1 MHFLHMAWLNFKGQR
16 AAFNLEE
23 FLLLETAYP
32 FMTLMFHCVLAGFA
46 YGTTDLTDWVIGNAF
61 LLCTNICVF
70 SLGSSFRAERAYGRI
85 RSIMV
90 GKTSKIEIV
99 LQKGFFS
106 ALVSM
111 ATTFIG
117 FAAGCIVFGISLQDI
132 SWGTMLLCFMVAMFA
147 AMGFG
152 LVLSVF
158 GLMSHQMHLILNL
171 MEYVLLIF
179 TGSNFPVSQLPE
191 AIQVVSYAL
200 PLTRSIQAAR
210 GVAGGM
216 GWNEILPLL
225 GGEVLVGIVYVVFA
239 AGLVKYA
246 ERVAIKEGTLEL
258 F

>member
-1 MHFLHMAWLNFKGQR
+1 MHFLRMAWLNFKGQR
-16 AAFNLEE
+16 VAFNLEE

-32 FMTLMFHCVLAGFA
+32 FLTLMFHCVLAGYA

-85 RSIMV
+85 RSIMA
-90 GKTSKIEIV
+90 GKTSKLEIV

-106 ALVSM
+106 GLVSM
-111 ATTFIG
+111 GTTFAG
-117 FAAGCIVFGISLQDI
+117 FAIGCLVFGISWSNI
-132 SWGTMLLCFMVAMFA
+132 SWGSMLLCFTVAMFA
-147 AMGFG
+147 ATGFG
-152 LVLSVF
+152 LMLSVL

-179 TGSNFPVSQLPE
+179 TGSNFPITQLPE
-191 AIQVVSYAL
+191 AVRVISYVL

-210 GVAGGM
+210 GVVNGM
-216 GWNEILPLL
+216 EWNAVLGLLVSEI
-225 GGEVLVGIVYVVFA
+225 LVGISYILLA

>member
-32 FMTLMFHCVLAGFA
+32 FLTLMFHCVLAGYA
-46 YGTTDLTDWVIGNAF
+46 YGTTDVTDWVIGNAF
-61 LLCTNICVF
+61 LLCTNICIF

-90 GKTSKIEIV
+90 GKTSKLEVV

-106 ALVSM
+106 GIVSLG
-111 ATTFIG
+111 TTFAG
-117 FAAGCIVFGISLQDI
+117 FLAGCIVFGISWSDI
-132 SWGTMLLCFMVAMFA
+132 SWGSMLLCFAVAMFA
-147 AMGFG
+147 ATGFG

-179 TGSNFPVSQLPE
+179 TGSNFPITQLPE
-191 AIQVVSYAL
+191 VVQVISYAL

-216 GWNEILPLL
+216 EWN
-225 GGEVLVGIVYVVFA
+225 EVLVLLCGEILVGIAYMILA
-239 AGLVKYA
+239 TGLVKYA

>member
-32 FMTLMFHCVLAGFA
+32 FMTLMFHCVMAGYA
-46 YGTTDLTDWVIGNAF
+46 YDTTNLTDWVIGNAF

-106 ALVSM
+106 GLVSLG
-111 ATTFIG
+111 TTFVG
-117 FAAGCIVFGISLQDI
+117 FAAGCFVFGIS
-132 SWGTMLLCFMVAMFA
+132 WGGIPWGRMLLCFVIAMFA

-152 LVLSVF
+152 LLLSVF
-158 GLMSHQMHLILNL
+158 GLLSHQMHLILNL

-179 TGSNFPVSQLPE
+179 SGSNFPIEQLPE
-191 AIQVVSYAL
+191 VVQVVSYAL
-200 PLTRSIQAAR
+200 PLTRSIAAAR
-210 GVAGGM
+210 GIVSGLEWSTVLG
-216 GWNEILPLL
+216 LL
-225 GGEVLVGIVYVVFA
+225 GGEIVVGIAYVILA
-239 AGLVKYA
+239 AGLVKFA
-246 ERVAIKEGTLEL
+246 EREAIRKGTLEL

>member
-32 FMTLMFHCVLAGFA
+32 FLTLMFHCVMAGYAFDTA
-46 YGTTDLTDWVIGNAF
+46 NLTDWVIGNAF

-106 ALVSM
+106 GLVSLV
-111 ATTFIG
+111 TTFLG
-117 FAAGCIVFGISLQDI
+117 FMAGCVVFSVSLADIPWGGI
-132 SWGTMLLCFMVAMFA
+132 LLCFITAMFA

-152 LVLSVF
+152 LVLSVL

-179 TGSNFPVSQLPE
+179 TGSNFPVTQLPE
-191 AIQVVSYAL
+191 VFQVVSYAL
-200 PLTRSIQAAR
+200 PLTRSITAAR
-210 GVAGGM
+210 GIVNGM
-216 GWNEILPLL
+216 ELNQVFTLLSGEI
-225 GGEVLVGIVYVVFA
+225 LVGIAYIILA
-239 AGLVKYA
+239 TALVKYA
-246 ERVAIKEGTLEL
+246 ERVAVKKGTLEL

>member
-32 FMTLMFHCVLAGFA
+32 FITLMFHCVLAGYAFQ
-46 YGTTDLTDWVIGNAF
+46 TTNLTDWVIGNAF

-70 SLGSSFRAERAYGRI
+70 SLGSSFRAERAFGRI
-85 RSIMV
+85 RSIMTSS
-90 GKTSKIEIV
+90 TSKIEIV

-106 ALVSM
+106 GLVSIG
-111 ATTFIG
+111 TTFAG
-117 FAAGCIVFGISLQDI
+117 FALGCVVFHVSISGVHWGGI
-132 SWGTMLLCFMVAMFA
+132 LLCFVTAMFA

-191 AIQVVSYAL
+191 VFQVISYIL
-200 PLTRSIQAAR
+200 PLTRSIAAAR
-210 GVAGGM
+210 GIVSGM
-216 GWNEILPLL
+216 EFSQITLLLTGEIAV
-225 GGEVLVGIVYVVFA
+225 GIFYIIFAAVLV
-239 AGLVKYA
+239 KCA
-246 ERVAIKEGTLEL
+246 EKTAIKNGTLEL

>member
-23 FLLLETAYP
+23 FLLMETAYP
-32 FMTLMFHCVLAGFA
+32 FLTLMFHCVLAGYA
-46 YGTTDLTDWVIGNAF
+46 YGAADVTDWVIGNAF

-106 ALVSM
+106 GLVSLI
-111 ATTFIG
+111 TTFIG
-117 FAAGCIVFGISLQDI
+117 FAAGCIVFNISLQNI
-132 SWGTMLLCFMVAMFA
+132 SWGAMLLCFAVAMFS

-179 TGSNFPVSQLPE
+179 TGSNFPITQLP
-191 AIQVVSYAL
+191 AGLQMVSYAL

-210 GVAGGM
+210 CVASGM
-216 GWNEILPLL
+216 GWKEVFPLI
-225 GGEVLVGIVYVVFA
+225 GGEVLVGIAYVLLA
-239 AGLVKYA
+239 TCLVKYA
-246 ERVAIKEGTLEL
+246 ERVAIKEGSLEL

>member
-23 FLLLETAYP
+23 FLLLETGYP
-32 FMTLMFHCVLAGFA
+32 FLTLMFHCVLAGYA

-90 GKTSKIEIV
+90 GKTSKLEVV

-106 ALVSM
+106 GLVSLC
-111 ATTFIG
+111 TTFIG
-117 FAAGCIVFGISLQDI
+117 FAAGCVVFDIPLKDI
-132 SWGTMLLCFMVAMFA
+132 SWGTMILCFAVAMFA

-179 TGSNFPVSQLPE
+179 TGSNFPITQLPDSL
-191 AIQVVSYAL
+191 QMVSYAL

-210 GVAGGM
+210 GVASGM
-216 GWNEILPLL
+216 GWNELLPLL
-225 GGEVLVGIVYVVFA
+225 GSEVLVGMAYVLVA
-239 AGLVKYA
+239 TGLVKYA

>member
-16 AAFNLEE
+16 AAFHLEE

-32 FMTLMFHCVLAGFA
+32 FLTLMFHCVMAGYAFDTA
-46 YGTTDLTDWVIGNAF
+46 NLTDWVIGNAF

-106 ALVSM
+106 GLVSLG
-111 ATTFIG
+111 TTFVG
-117 FAAGCIVFGISLQDI
+117 FMVGCIVFQVALGEMPWGGI
-132 SWGTMLLCFMVAMFA
+132 LLCFLTAMFA

-179 TGSNFPVSQLPE
+179 TGSNFPIAQLPKVFQG
-191 AIQVVSYAL
+191 ISYAL
-200 PLTRSIQAAR
+200 PLTRSIEAAQ
-210 GVAGGM
+210 GIVAGVDV
-216 GWNEILPLL
+216 ERVVRLL
-225 GGEVLVGIVYVVFA
+225 GGEILVGIFYIGLA
-239 AGLVKYA
+239 AALVKYA
-246 ERVAIKEGTLEL
+246 ERIAIKEGTLEL

>member
-32 FMTLMFHCVLAGFA
+32 FMTLMFHCVLAGYAFDTA
-46 YGTTDLTDWVIGNAF
+46 NLTDWVIGNAF

-85 RSIMV
+85 RSIMT
-90 GKTSKIEIV
+90 GCISKIEIV

-106 ALVSM
+106 GLVSFV
-111 ATTFIG
+111 TTFVG
-117 FAAGCIVFGISLQDI
+117 FAVGCVVFGISTSQI
-132 SWGTMLLCFMVAMFA
+132 PWGGILLCFVTAMFA

-152 LVLSVF
+152 LVLSVL

-179 TGSNFPVSQLPE
+179 TGSNFSVEQLPKMLQG
-191 AIQVVSYAL
+191 ISYAL
-200 PLTRSIQAAR
+200 PLTRSIAAAR
-210 GVAGGM
+210 GIASGM
-216 GWNEILPLL
+216 EIHQVFGLL
-225 GGEVLVGIVYVVFA
+225 GGEIFVGMCYITFA
-239 AGLVKYA
+239 AFLVNFA
-246 ERVAIKEGTLEL
+246 ERIAINKGTLEL

>member
-1 MHFLHMAWLNFKGQR
+1 MHFLQMAWLNFKGQR

-23 FLLLETAYP
+23 FLLMETAYP
-32 FMTLMFHCVLAGFA
+32 FLTLMFHCVMASYA
-46 YGTTDLTDWVIGNAF
+46 YDTTNLTDWVIGNAF

-85 RSIMV
+85 RSIMT

-106 ALVSM
+106 GLVSLG
-111 ATTFIG
+111 TTFVG
-117 FAAGCIVFGISLQDI
+117 FAAGCFVFGISWNGI
-132 SWGTMLLCFMVAMFA
+132 PWGNMLLCFAVAMFA

-158 GLMSHQMHLILNL
+158 GLLSHQMHLILNL

-179 TGSNFPVSQLPE
+179 TGSNFPVAQLPD
-191 AIQVVSYAL
+191 ALQIISYAL
-200 PLTRSIQAAR
+200 PLTRSIAAAR
-210 GVAGGM
+210 GIVNGM
-216 GWNEILPLL
+216 EWGRILELL
-225 GGEVLVGIVYVVFA
+225 GGEILVGIAYVLLA
-239 AGLVKYA
+239 AALVKWA
-246 ERVAIKEGTLEL
+246 ERKAVRNGTLEL

>member
-32 FMTLMFHCVLAGFA
+32 FITLMFHCVLAGYA

-106 ALVSM
+106 GLVSM
-111 ATTFIG
+111 VTTFVG
-117 FAAGCIVFGISLQDI
+117 FAAGCLVFGISIQDI
-132 SWGTMLLCFMVAMFA
+132 SWGAMLLCFMVAMFS

-210 GVAGGM
+210 GVACGM
-216 GWNEILPLL
+216 GWSEILSLL
-225 GGEVLVGIVYVVFA
+225 GGEIIVGIVYVLLA

-246 ERVAIKEGTLEL
+246 ERVAIKDGTLEL

>member
-32 FMTLMFHCVLAGFA
+32 FVTLMFHCVLAGYA

-106 ALVSM
+106 GLVSIV
-111 ATTFIG
+111 TTFVG
-117 FAAGCIVFGISLQDI
+117 FAAGCLVFGISIQNI
-132 SWGTMLLCFMVAMFA
+132 SWGTMLLCFMVAMFS

-179 TGSNFPVSQLPE
+179 TGSNFPVSQLPD
-191 AIQVVSYAL
+191 ALQIVSYAL

-210 GVAGGM
+210 GVASGM
-216 GWNEILPLL
+216 EWSEILSLL
-225 GGEVLVGIVYVVFA
+225 SGEIIVGIVYVLFA
-239 AGLVKYA
+239 ATLVRYA

>member
-32 FMTLMFHCVLAGFA
+32 FITLMFHCVLAGYAF
-46 YGTTDLTDWVIGNAF
+46 GTTDMTDWVIGNAF

-90 GKTSKIEIV
+90 GKTSKLEVV

-106 ALVSM
+106 GLVSLF
-111 ATTFIG
+111 TTFIG
-117 FAAGCIVFGISLQDI
+117 FAAGCIVFEIPLQEL
-132 SWGTMLLCFMVAMFA
+132 SWGVMLLCFVVAMFA

-171 MEYVLLIF
+171 MEYVLLIL
-179 TGSNFPVSQLPE
+179 TGSNFPITQLPTGLQ
-191 AIQVVSYAL
+191 IFSYVL

-210 GVAGGM
+210 GVANGM
-216 GWNEILPLL
+216 GLNEVLVLL
-225 GGEVLVGIVYVVFA
+225 GGEVLIGVAYVLLA

-246 ERVAIKEGTLEL
+246 ERVAIKEGSLEL

>member
-32 FMTLMFHCVLAGFA
+32 FLTLMFHCVLAGYA

-90 GKTSKIEIV
+90 GKTSKLEIV

-106 ALVSM
+106 GLVSLG
-111 ATTFIG
+111 TTFAG
-117 FAAGCIVFGISLQDI
+117 FAIGCLVFSISWSNI
-132 SWGTMLLCFMVAMFA
+132 SWGSMLLCFVVAMFA
-147 AMGFG
+147 ATGFG

-179 TGSNFPVSQLPE
+179 TGSNFPISQLPE
-191 AIQVVSYAL
+191 AVQVISYVL

-210 GVAGGM
+210 GIVNGM
-216 GWNEILPLL
+216 EWNAVLTLL
-225 GGEVLVGIVYVVFA
+225 IGEVLVGIAYILLA

-246 ERVAIKEGTLEL
+246 EKVAIKEGALDL

>member
-32 FMTLMFHCVLAGFA
+32 FLTLMFHCVLASFA
-46 YGTTDLTDWVIGNAF
+46 YDTTNLTDWVIGNAF

-85 RSIMV
+85 RSIMA

-106 ALVSM
+106 GLVSLG
-111 ATTFIG
+111 TTFAG
-117 FAAGCIVFGISLQDI
+117 FAVGCLVFGISWRGVPWAAL
-132 SWGTMLLCFMVAMFA
+132 LLCFVVAMFA

-158 GLMSHQMHLILNL
+158 GLLSHQMHFILNL

-179 TGSNFPVSQLPE
+179 TGSNFPVEQLPK
-191 AIQVVSYAL
+191 ILQLISYAL
-200 PLTRSIQAAR
+200 PLTRSIAAAR
-210 GVAGGM
+210 GVVNGM
-216 GWNEILPLL
+216 EWDLVLELL
-225 GGEVLVGIVYVVFA
+225 GGEIIVGIAYILFA
-239 AGLVKYA
+239 AALVKWA
-246 ERVAIKEGTLEL
+246 EREAIKKGTLEL

>member
-32 FMTLMFHCVLAGFA
+32 FMTLMFHCVLAGYAFDTA
-46 YGTTDLTDWVIGNAF
+46 NLMDWVIGNAF
-61 LLCTNICVF
+61 LLCTNICIF

-90 GKTSKIEIV
+90 GKTSKLEIV

-106 ALVSM
+106 GLVSFG
-111 ATTFIG
+111 TTFVG
-117 FAAGCIVFGISLQDI
+117 FAVGCMVFGISLKGVPWL
-132 SWGTMLLCFMVAMFA
+132 SMLVCFLIAMFS

-152 LVLSVF
+152 MVLSVF
-158 GLMSHQMHLILNL
+158 GLLSHQMHLILNL

-179 TGSNFPVSQLPE
+179 TGSNFPVTQLP
-191 AIQVVSYAL
+191 QVFQIVSYAL

-210 GVAGGM
+210 GIIAGMDGNQVWTLLF
-216 GWNEILPLL
+216 GEI
-225 GGEVLVGIVYVVFA
+225 VVGIVYIGIA
-239 AGLVKYA
+239 AALVKWA
-246 ERVAIKEGTLEL
+246 EREAIKNGTLEL

>member
-32 FMTLMFHCVLAGFA
+32 FLTLMFHCVLAGYAFDTA
-46 YGTTDLTDWVIGNAF
+46 NLTDWVIGNAF
-61 LLCTNICVF
+61 LLCTNISIF

-90 GKTSKIEIV
+90 GKTSKLEIV

-106 ALVSM
+106 GVVSFG
-111 ATTFIG
+111 TTFVG
-117 FAAGCIVFGISLQDI
+117 FAAGCVVFDISLAGI
-132 SWGTMLLCFMVAMFA
+132 PWEIILLCFLVAMFS

-152 LVLSVF
+152 MVLSVF
-158 GLMSHQMHLILNL
+158 GLLSHQMHLILNL

-179 TGSNFPVSQLPE
+179 TGSNFPVTQLPKVL
-191 AIQVVSYAL
+191 QVVSYAL
-200 PLTRSIQAAR
+200 PLTRSIEAAR
-210 GVAGGM
+210 GVVSGM
-216 GWNEILPLL
+216 EWNHIIKLLSGEI
-225 GGEVLVGIVYVVFA
+225 IV
-239 AGLVKYA
+239 GLVYILIAASLVKWA
-246 ERVAIKEGTLEL
+246 EREAIKNGTLEL

>member
-1 MHFLHMAWLNFKGQR
+1 MLFLKMAWLNFKGQR

-32 FMTLMFHCVLAGFA
+32 FMTLMFHCVMAGYAFD
-46 YGTTDLTDWVIGNAF
+46 TTNLTEWVIGNAF

-70 SLGSSFRAERAYGRI
+70 SLGSSFRAERAFGRI
-85 RSIMV
+85 RSIMT

-106 ALVSM
+106 GLVSIG
-111 ATTFIG
+111 TTFAG
-117 FAAGCIVFGISLQDI
+117 FMAGCVVFGISLVQI
-132 SWGTMLLCFMVAMFA
+132 PWVGILLCFITAMFA
-147 AMGFG
+147 ATGFG

-179 TGSNFPVSQLPE
+179 TGSNFPITQLPE
-191 AIQVVSYAL
+191 VFQVVSYVL
-200 PLTRSIQAAR
+200 PLTRSIAAAR
-210 GVAGGM
+210 GIVNGM
-216 GWNEILPLL
+216 EIFQVLQLL
-225 GGEVLVGIVYVVFA
+225 GGELFVGIVYMFVA
-239 AGLVKYA
+239 TALVTYA
-246 ERVAIKEGTLEL
+246 EQVAIKKGTLEL

>member
-1 MHFLHMAWLNFKGQR
+1 MHFLHMSWLNFKGQR

-23 FLLLETAYP
+23 FLLMETAYP
-32 FMTLMFHCVLAGFA
+32 FLTLMFHCVLASFA
-46 YGTTDLTDWVIGNAF
+46 YETTNLTDWVIGNAF

-106 ALVSM
+106 GLVSLG
-111 ATTFIG
+111 TTFVG
-117 FAAGCIVFGISLQDI
+117 FAVGCLVFGISWKGI
-132 SWGTMLLCFMVAMFA
+132 PWGTLLLCFVVAMFA

-158 GLMSHQMHLILNL
+158 GLLSHQMHLILNL

-179 TGSNFPVSQLPE
+179 TGSNFPVEQLPKV
-191 AIQVVSYAL
+191 IQLVSYAL
-200 PLTRSIQAAR
+200 PLTRSIAAAR
-210 GVAGGM
+210 GVVNGM
-216 GWNEILPLL
+216 EWNLVFELL
-225 GGEVLVGIVYVVFA
+225 CGEVLVGIAYILLA
-239 AGLVKYA
+239 ASLVKWA
-246 ERVAIKEGTLEL
+246 ERAAIKRGTLEL

>member
-32 FMTLMFHCVLAGFA
+32 FITLMFHCVLAGYA

-106 ALVSM
+106 GLVSM
-111 ATTFIG
+111 VTTFVG
-117 FAAGCIVFGISLQDI
+117 FAAGCLVFGISIQDI
-132 SWGTMLLCFMVAMFA
+132 SWGTMLLCFMGAMFS

-179 TGSNFPVSQLPE
+179 TGSNFPVSQLPD
-191 AIQVVSYAL
+191 ALQIVSYAL

-210 GVAGGM
+210 GVASGM
-216 GWNEILPLL
+216 GWSEVLSLL
-225 GGEVLVGIVYVVFA
+225 GGEIIVGIVYVLLA

-246 ERVAIKEGTLEL
+246 ERVAIKDGTLEL

>member
-32 FMTLMFHCVLAGFA
+32 FMTLMFHCVMAGYA
-46 YGTTDLTDWVIGNAF
+46 YDTTNLTDWVIGNAF

-106 ALVSM
+106 GLVSLG
-111 ATTFIG
+111 TTFAG
-117 FAAGCIVFGISLQDI
+117 FAAGCFVFGISWSGI
-132 SWGTMLLCFMVAMFA
+132 PWGKMLLCFVVAMFA
-147 AMGFG
+147 ATGFG
-152 LVLSVF
+152 LLLSVF
-158 GLMSHQMHLILNL
+158 GLLSHQMHLILNL

-179 TGSNFPVSQLPE
+179 TGSNFPVEQLPE
-191 AIQVVSYAL
+191 VVQVVSYAL
-200 PLTRSIQAAR
+200 PLTRSIAAAR
-210 GVAGGM
+210 GIVNGVEWSA
-216 GWNEILPLL
+216 ILSLL
-225 GGEVLVGIVYVVFA
+225 GGEIVVGIAYVMFA
-239 AGLVKYA
+239 AGLVKFA
-246 ERVAIKEGTLEL
+246 EREAIRKGTLEL

>member
-32 FMTLMFHCVLAGFA
+32 FMTLMFHCVLAGYA
-46 YGTTDLTDWVIGNAF
+46 YGTTNLTDWVIGNAF

-90 GKTSKIEIV
+90 GKTSKLEIV

-106 ALVSM
+106 GFVSF
-111 ATTFIG
+111 ATTFAG
-117 FAAGCIVFGISLQDI
+117 FAAGCVVFKISLQEI
-132 SWGTMLLCFMVAMFA
+132 SWGAMLLCFVVAMFA

-179 TGSNFPVSQLPE
+179 TGSNFPVTQLPE
-191 AIQVVSYAL
+191 AVQVISYAL

-210 GVAGGM
+210 GIAGGM
-216 GWNEILPLL
+216 DEYEVLHLL
-225 GGEVLVGIVYVVFA
+225 GGEIIVGIIYVVLA
-239 AGLVKYA
+239 TALVKFA
-246 ERVAIKEGTLEL
+246 ERVAVKEGTLEL

>member
-1 MHFLHMAWLNFKGQR
+1 MHFLHMSWLNFKGQR

-32 FMTLMFHCVLAGFA
+32 FLTLMFHCVLASFA
-46 YGTTDLTDWVIGNAF
+46 YETTNLTDWVIGNAF

-70 SLGSSFRAERAYGRI
+70 SLGSSFRAERAFGRI

-99 LQKGFFS
+99 LQKGFF
-106 ALVSM
+106 AGLVSVG
-111 ATTFIG
+111 TTFVG
-117 FAAGCIVFGISLQDI
+117 FAAGCFVFGISWRGVPWTAL
-132 SWGTMLLCFMVAMFA
+132 LLCFVVAMFA

-158 GLMSHQMHLILNL
+158 GLLSHQMHLILNL

-179 TGSNFPVSQLPE
+179 TGSNFPVEQLPK
-191 AIQVVSYAL
+191 IFQLVSYAL
-200 PLTRSIQAAR
+200 PLTRSIVAAR
-210 GVAGGM
+210 GVVNGM
-216 GWNEILPLL
+216 EWSQVLELL
-225 GGEVLVGIVYVVFA
+225 GGEIILGFTYILFA
-239 AGLVKYA
+239 AALVKWA
-246 ERVAIKEGTLEL
+246 EREAIKRGTLEL

>member
-32 FMTLMFHCVLAGFA
+32 FLTLMFHCVLAGYA

-90 GKTSKIEIV
+90 GKTSKLEIV

-106 ALVSM
+106 GLVSLG
-111 ATTFIG
+111 TTFAG
-117 FAAGCIVFGISLQDI
+117 FAIGCLVFGISWSNI
-132 SWGTMLLCFMVAMFA
+132 SWGSMLLCFVVAIFA
-147 AMGFG
+147 ATGFG
-152 LVLSVF
+152 LVLSVL

-179 TGSNFPVSQLPE
+179 TGSNFPISQLPE
-191 AIQVVSYAL
+191 AVQIISYAL

-210 GVAGGM
+210 GIVNGM
-216 GWNEILPLL
+216 AWDAVLTLL
-225 GGEVLVGIVYVVFA
+225 IGEVLVGLAYILLA

>member
-32 FMTLMFHCVLAGFA
+32 FITLMFHCVLAGYAF
-46 YGTTDLTDWVIGNAF
+46 GTTDVIDWVIGNAF

-90 GKTSKIEIV
+90 GKTSKLEVV

-106 ALVSM
+106 GLVSLG
-111 ATTFIG
+111 TTFIG
-117 FAAGCIVFGISLQDI
+117 FATGCVVFEIPLMDI
-132 SWGTMLLCFMVAMFA
+132 SWSTMLLCIVVAMFA
-147 AMGFG
+147 ATGFG
-152 LVLSVF
+152 LVLSVL

-171 MEYVLLIF
+171 MEYVLLIL
-179 TGSNFPVSQLPE
+179 TGSNFPITQLPE
-191 AIQVVSYAL
+191 SLQIISYVL

-210 GVAGGM
+210 GVADGM
-216 GWNEILPLL
+216 GWNEVFALL
-225 GGEVLVGIVYVVFA
+225 VGEVLVGIAYVLLA
-239 AGLVKYA
+239 TGLVKYA
-246 ERVAIKEGTLEL
+246 ERVAIKEGSLEL

>member
-32 FMTLMFHCVLAGFA
+32 FLTLMFHCVLAGYAFDTA
-46 YGTTDLTDWVIGNAF
+46 NLTDWVIGNAF

-85 RSIMV
+85 RSIMI
-90 GKTSKIEIV
+90 GKTSKLEIV

-106 ALVSM
+106 GLVSFG
-111 ATTFIG
+111 TTFVG
-117 FAAGCIVFGISLQDI
+117 FAAGCMVFGISMEGI
-132 SWGTMLLCFMVAMFA
+132 PWGILLLCFMTAMFA

-152 LVLSVF
+152 MVLSVF
-158 GLMSHQMHLILNL
+158 GLLSHQMHLILNL

-179 TGSNFPVSQLPE
+179 TGSNFPVAQLPSFL
-191 AIQVVSYAL
+191 QVISYAL
-200 PLTRSIQAAR
+200 PLTRSIAAAR
-210 GVAGGM
+210 GVVNGM
-216 GWNEILPLL
+216 EWTKVLELLSGEI
-225 GGEVLVGIVYVVFA
+225 LVGIGYILLA
-239 AGLVKYA
+239 ASLVKWA
-246 ERVAIKEGTLEL
+246 EKEAIKNGTLEL

>member
-32 FMTLMFHCVLAGFA
+32 FLTLMFHCVMAGYAFDTA
-46 YGTTDLTDWVIGNAF
+46 NLTDWVIGNAF

-70 SLGSSFRAERAYGRI
+70 SLGSSFRAERAFGRI

-90 GKTSKIEIV
+90 GKTSKIEVV

-106 ALVSM
+106 GLVSLG
-111 ATTFIG
+111 TTFLG
-117 FAAGCIVFGISLQDI
+117 FSVGCMVFKVSLADMPWGGIF
-132 SWGTMLLCFMVAMFA
+132 LCFVTAMFA

-179 TGSNFPVSQLPE
+179 TGSNFPVEQLPE
-191 AIQVVSYAL
+191 LLQVISYAL
-200 PLTRSIQAAR
+200 PLTRSIAAAR
-210 GVAGGM
+210 GMAGGM
-216 GWNEILPLL
+216 ELYQVSTLL
-225 GGEVLVGIVYVVFA
+225 GGEILVGIGYILLA
-239 AGLVKYA
+239 AFLVKTA
-246 ERVAIKEGTLEL
+246 ERIAIKNGTLEL

>member
-32 FMTLMFHCVLAGFA
+32 FITLMFHCVLAGYA

-106 ALVSM
+106 GLVSM
-111 ATTFIG
+111 VTTFVG
-117 FAAGCIVFGISLQDI
+117 FAAGCLVFGISIQDI
-132 SWGTMLLCFMVAMFA
+132 SWGAMLLCFMVAMFS

-179 TGSNFPVSQLPE
+179 TGSNFPVSQLPD
-191 AIQVVSYAL
+191 ALQIVSYAL

-210 GVAGGM
+210 GVASGM
-216 GWNEILPLL
+216 GWSEILSLL
-225 GGEVLVGIVYVVFA
+225 GGEIIVGIVYVLLA

-246 ERVAIKEGTLEL
+246 ERVAIKDGTLEL